1 MIGLIAQKLE
11 MTRLTLDNGDVVGV
25 TWLSV
30 PPNTV
35 SQVKTAE
42 KDGYNAIQLAMG
54 QSKQYTK
61 PLKGH
66 LKTIDAKKICE
77 IKTED
82 HQYTRGDKLEV
93 NLFAVGDKV
102 SVTSTSKGKGFA
114 GTIKRHNFKS
124 GPGSHG
130 HDHHRQPGSIGA
142 MGIPRVEKGRRM
154 SGHMGA
160 ETITTRNLAVVAVD
174 TKNNQLAVKGSVPG
188 HRNSH
193 VLIKK
198 YA

>member
-11 MTRLTLDNGDVVGV
+11 MARLTLDNGDVIGA
-25 TWLSV
+25 TWLSA

-35 SQVKTAE
+35 SQVKTVE

-54 QSKQYTK
+54 QAKRYTK

-66 LKTIDAKKICE
+66 LKTIDAKKLSE
-77 IKTED
+77 IKVDD
-82 HQYTRGDKLEV
+82 HQHARGDKLDV
-93 NLFAVGDKV
+93 SLFTVGDKV
-102 SVTSTSKGKGFA
+102 SVMSTSKGKGFA
-114 GTIKRHNFKS
+114 GTIKRHHFSS
-124 GPGSHG
+124 GPASHG

-142 MGIPRVEKGRRM
+142 MGIARVEKGRKM

-160 ETITTRNLAVVAVD
+160 ERVTTKNLLVVAVD
-174 TKNNQLAVKGSVPG
+174 EKNNRLAVKGSVPG
-188 HRNSH
+188 HRKSY